1 MAFSFLQQENKVA
14 DTEYPEDVQKQI
26 AEFEANY
33 FAEIRKEAGIAE
45 RLTNYS
51 YVAAA
56 YFVGKALIGITFN
69 PTLTAVSVFTIAM
82 IPATR
87 DLDGFRIN
95 YHNGK
100 PEIDNMHKPFSIIAK
115 IGGAGFL
122 VYGVL
127 NNYYSLK
134 SATERT
140 YEVIETQRKEF
151 EGDKSPIAIPQ
162 SMGLLISFLLMI
174 AAYYF
179 VPKRK

>member
-1 MAFSFLQQENKVA
+1 MAFSFLEQENKVV
-14 DTEYPEDVQKQI
+14 DTEYPEEVKEQI
-26 AEFEANY
+26 EEFKANY
-33 FAEIRKEAGIAE
+33 KAGISKEVGVAE

-51 YVAAA
+51 YIAAA
-56 YFVGKALIGITFN
+56 YFVGKALIGVTFN
-69 PTLTAVSVFTIAM
+69 PTLTAISVFSIAM
-82 IPATR
+82 VPALK
-87 DLDGFRIN
+87 DLDGFKIN
-95 YHNGK
+95 YQNGRL
-100 PEIDNMHKPFSIIAK
+100 EIDNMHKPFSVIAK

-151 EGDKSPIAIPQ
+151 EGDKSPIFVPENI
-162 SMGLLISFLLMI
+162 GLLVSFLIMI

-179 VPKRK
+179 VPKRN